1 MRMLALP
8 VLLLAACGTEGG
20 ARPGAGTVA
29 LVCPQTPAA
38 AVTQLCDAL
47 TVALREQGYG
57 PDQTGAAPLRLVLD
71 ADSPRASV
79 LNARLI
85 VEQGG
90 ARTPGEGMQLV
101 VVDRDTIPDRQIENF
116 ARSLLSK
123 AALPDPVNQ
132 P

>member
-20 ARPGAGTVA
+20 AQPGAATVA
-29 LVCPQTPAA
+29 LVCPQTPAPA
-38 AVTQLCDAL
+38 ATQLCDAL

-57 PDQTGAAPLRLVLD
+57 LDQTGAAPLRLVLD

-85 VEQGG
+85 VEQDG

>member
-1 MRMLALP
+1 MRH
-8 VLLLAACGTEGG
+8 GRG
-20 ARPGAGTVA
+20 AQPGAGTVA
-29 LVCPQTPAA
+29 LVCPQTPAP

-57 PDQTGAAPLRLVLD
+57 LDQTGAAPLRLVLD

-85 VEQGG
+85 VEQDG